1 MVDQSSTILISDE
14 VIFSKIFLIR
24 NKQVILDKDLAVFYQ
39 VETKQLKR
47 AVRRNSD
54 RFPEDFMFELT
65 QEEYQ
70 YLRSQ
75 FGTSSWGGS
84 RYAPM
89 AFTEH
94 GIVMLASV
102 LHSSRAINVNIQ
114 IVRAFLRMREIL
126 NSQNMILSR
135 LQKVETGQI
144 QQGESISVI
153 FKLLEEMDKENR
165 ILSKDWNRYHV
176 CDVVFKPKNFTP
188 EELYNGYWKAFQEF
202 FSLKNIAKRLFYNVP
217 ITSQPVDAFLRSLY
231 YQLYYRK
238 KVNSYEHPLSGG
250 IHRIS

>member
-1 MVDQSSTILISDE
+1 MEDQSSNILIPNE

-54 RFPEDFMFELT
+54 RFPEDFMFDLNK
-65 QEEYQ
+65 EEFQ

-84 RYAPM
+84 RYVPM
-89 AFTEH
+89 AFTEY

-102 LHSSRAINVNIQ
+102 LHSQRAITVNIQ

-126 NSQNMILSR
+126 NSQNIILSR
-135 LQKVETGQI
+135 LNKVETGQI
-144 QQGESISVI
+144 QQGERISLI
-153 FKLLEEMDKENR
+153 FQLLEEMEKE
-165 ILSKDWNRYHV
+165 K
-176 CDVVFKPKNFTP
+176 
-188 EELYNGYWKAFQEF
+188 E
-202 FSLKNIAKRLFYNVP
+202 KRLEHQ
-217 ITSQPVDAFLRSLY
+217 S
-231 YQLYYRK
+231 RK
-238 KVNSYEHPLSGG
+238 RVGFKRPDEQ
-250 IHRIS
+250 